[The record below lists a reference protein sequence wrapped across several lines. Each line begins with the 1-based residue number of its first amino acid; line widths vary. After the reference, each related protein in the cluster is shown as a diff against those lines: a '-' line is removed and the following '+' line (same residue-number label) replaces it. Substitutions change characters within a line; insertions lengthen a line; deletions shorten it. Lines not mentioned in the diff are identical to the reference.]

1 MEKPNLKHMRKVDW
15 IERMDP
21 EDRTDHKNERIY
33 RIQENLDVIDDLKGE
48 IAIVLHD
55 NGEYPAD
62 TILSKRAKEKLIYLI
77 EQSLN
82 KNGGKK
88 S

>member
-1 MEKPNLKHMRKVDW
+1 MKKLKLTPMKKVDW
-15 IERMDP
+15 IESMDP
-21 EDRTDHKNERIY
+21 EDRTDRKGERIY
-33 RIQENLDVIDDLKGE
+33 RLQENLDVIDNMKGE

-55 NGEYPAD
+55 NGEYLAD
-62 TILSKRAKEKLIYLI
+62 TIISKRAKEKLIYLI